1 MTQAVHI
8 GEVAYV
14 KLVDKGKVHLGVGDV
29 KVSLKVAGIL
39 HSQNDF
45 FLGEVV
51 LAEDI

>member
-14 KLVDKGKVHLGVGDV
+14 KLVDKRKVHLGVVDV

-39 HSQNDF
+39 HGQNDF
-45 FLGEVV
+45 LLCEVV
-51 LAEDI
+51 FAEDI